1 MNFINILNHI
11 LRPLEWVVAQLLT
24 LFHHALVTFGM
35 TAGPSPAWGI
45 AIMCL
50 VLVIRICLLPLF
62 LSQMCAMQRIQ
73 VLQPQIQ
80 RIQHKYAARKD
91 PRSKEAMQREIM
103 ALQQRHNA
111 NPLGS
116 YLLR

>member
-1 MNFINILNHI
+1 
-11 LRPLEWVVAQLLT
+11 
-24 LFHHALVTFGM
+24 
-35 TAGPSPAWGI
+35 
-45 AIMCL
+45 MCL
-50 VLVIRICLLPLF
+50 VLIIRICLLPLF
-62 LSQMCAMQRIQ
+62 FSQMRATQRMQ

-80 RIQHKYAARKD
+80 RIQRKYAARKD

-103 ALQQRHNA
+103 ALQQRQIA

>member
-1 MNFINILNHI
+1 
-11 LRPLEWVVAQLLT
+11 
-24 LFHHALVTFGM
+24 
-35 TAGPSPAWGI
+35 
-45 AIMCL
+45 MCL
-50 VLVIRICLLPLF
+50 VLIIRICLLPLF
-62 LSQMCAMQRIQ
+62 FSQMRATQRMQ

-80 RIQHKYAARKD
+80 RIQRKYAARKD

-111 NPLGS
+111 NLLGS

>member
-1 MNFINILNHI
+1 
-11 LRPLEWVVAQLLT
+11 
-24 LFHHALVTFGM
+24 
-35 TAGPSPAWGI
+35 
-45 AIMCL
+45 MCL
-50 VLVIRICLLPLF
+50 VLIIRICLLPLF
-62 LSQMCAMQRIQ
+62 FSQMRATQ

-80 RIQHKYAARKD
+80 RIQRKYAARKD

>member
-1 MNFINILNHI
+1 
-11 LRPLEWVVAQLLT
+11 
-24 LFHHALVTFGM
+24 
-35 TAGPSPAWGI
+35 
-45 AIMCL
+45 MCL
-50 VLVIRICLLPLF
+50 VLIIRICLLPLF
-62 LSQMCAMQRIQ
+62 FSQMRATQRMQ

-80 RIQHKYAARKD
+80 RIQRKYAARKD

-103 ALQQRHNA
+103 ALRQRHNA

>member
-1 MNFINILNHI
+1 
-11 LRPLEWVVAQLLT
+11 
-24 LFHHALVTFGM
+24 
-35 TAGPSPAWGI
+35 
-45 AIMCL
+45 MCL
-50 VLVIRICLLPLF
+50 VLIIRICLLPLF
-62 LSQMCAMQRIQ
+62 FSQMRSTQRMQ

-80 RIQHKYAARKD
+80 RIQRKYAARED

>member
-1 MNFINILNHI
+1 
-11 LRPLEWVVAQLLT
+11 
-24 LFHHALVTFGM
+24 
-35 TAGPSPAWGI
+35 
-45 AIMCL
+45 MCL
-50 VLVIRICLLPLF
+50 VLIIRICLLPLF
-62 LSQMCAMQRIQ
+62 FSQMRATQRMQ

-80 RIQHKYAARKD
+80 RIQRKYAARKD

-103 ALQQRHNA
+103 ALKQRHNA